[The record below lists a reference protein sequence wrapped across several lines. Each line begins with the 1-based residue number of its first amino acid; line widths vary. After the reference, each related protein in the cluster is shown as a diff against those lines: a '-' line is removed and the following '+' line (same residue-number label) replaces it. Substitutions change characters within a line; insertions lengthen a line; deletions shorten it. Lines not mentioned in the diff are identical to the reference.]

1 MIKIKR
7 IQYDFS
13 VCQLEDYSL
22 VNYDSLYYFI
32 EKTGTEKSLVC
43 LTSDVPS
50 NTIKREDGW
59 KAMYIQGTLDFSLIG
74 ILSKIADILA
84 KNHISIFVVSTYDT
98 DYLLVKEENF
108 ERALDLLKNEGY
120 EIID

>member
-22 VNYDSLYYFI
+22 VNYGSLYYFI

-84 KNHISIFVVSTYDT
+84 KNLISIFVVSTYDT

>member
-84 KNHISIFVVSTYDT
+84 KNLISIFVVSTYDT